1 WREMMRT
8 RWAILLGL
16 CMSLWCSAPG
26 QANTGDISGV
36 IERFLEEQFPR
47 AKSHF
52 WVVNG
57 TQWQTKDE
65 LVVDVNTV
73 VVIWREQSPVENRYL
88 LLIVEGKL
96 AASQSIPLGAKT
108 DCEPELA

>member
-1 WREMMRT
+1 MRT

-26 QANTGDISGV
+26 QANTGDIAGV
-36 IERFLEEQFPR
+36 IEAFLEEEFPR

-73 VVIWREQSPVENRYL
+73 VVIWREQVPVENRYL
-88 LLIVEGKL
+88 LLIVDGKL

-108 DCEPELA
+108 DCEPELT